1 MKQRLLIVEDNP
13 ANRELLSDWLEV
25 EGFEVVSAENLEQAR
40 AALKTNELHAVL
52 LDVQLGAD
60 DGLALATWIRS
71 DPALRDIPVIAVT
84 AHAMLT
90 DQERVLRAGCN
101 ASISKPISF
110 PLLRE
115 QLDRWLG
122 QPAYMPPSP

>member
-1 MKQRLLIVEDNP
+1 MKQCLLIVEDNS
-13 ANRELLSDWLEV
+13 ANRELLSDWLEI

-40 AALKTNELHAVL
+40 VALKTNELHAVL

-60 DGLALATWIRS
+60 DGLTLAAWIRS

>member
-1 MKQRLLIVEDNP
+1 MRQRLLIVEDNP

-40 AALKTNELHAVL
+40 AALKINELHAVL

-60 DGLALATWIRS
+60 DGLALAAWIRS